1 MLSGRFALKKKLP
14 RIETGQR
21 DVLEPI
27 SSFSMPVVHPEPVSE
42 DFNIVLLGSF
52 NPAIFHPE
60 WFVRHGLFSEDA
72 LETAKID
79 AITRDFAQ
87 FSLKSMRL
95 TCDDARL
102 TIAVASMA
110 HVEMLF
116 DALLGMLN
124 LLSHLPITAVG
135 MNNSAV
141 FHLDSEERWHR
152 IGHQLA
158 PKDPVWNHL
167 CEKPGM
173 QSLSIQSPVVWSHP
187 LLENLTVHPILAINP
202 HHPAIN
208 VKTNL
213 HFPIPSKTDKEAA
226 LTGTEY
232 VAAFAKEMWKRATH
246 RSREVAM
253 TIFETIP

>member
-1 MLSGRFALKKKLP
+1 MA
-14 RIETGQR
+14 
-21 DVLEPI
+21 
-27 SSFSMPVVHPEPVSE
+27 VVHPEPVSE

-141 FHLDSEERWHR
+141 FHLDSEDRWHR

-158 PKDPVWNHL
+158 PKDPVWNLL

-173 QSLSIQSPVVWSHP
+173 QSLSIQSPVMWRHP
-187 LLENLTVHPILAINP
+187 LLENLTVHPILAMNP

-213 HFPIPSKTDKEAA
+213 HFPIPSKPDNEPA

-232 VAAFAKEMWKRATH
+232 VAAFAKEMWKHATH
-246 RSREVAM
+246 RSRAVAT